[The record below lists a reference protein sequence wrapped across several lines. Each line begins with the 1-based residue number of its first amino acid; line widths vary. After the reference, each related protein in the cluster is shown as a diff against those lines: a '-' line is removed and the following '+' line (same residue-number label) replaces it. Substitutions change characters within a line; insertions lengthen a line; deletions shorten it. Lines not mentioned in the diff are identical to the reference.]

1 MKLDHDLVRKI
12 LLVIES
18 SDSLQGP
25 DENELLKKIPSTYDR
40 NRIAYSISKLKEANY
55 ITGRVVWGN
64 NVAAII
70 EPGNLTYEGHQFL
83 DNIRDD
89 GVWKHTKNILSK
101 FSSVSLTLVSKISAE
116 VITQLIEK
124 QMGI

>member
-18 SDSLQGP
+18 SDKLQGP
-25 DENELLKKIPSTYDR
+25 NEIELLEKISGTYDR
-40 NRIAYSISKLKEANY
+40 NQIAYSISKLREAKY

-64 NVAAII
+64 NAAAMI

-101 FSSVSLTLVSKISAE
+101 FSSVSLTLVSKIAAE

-124 QMGI
+124 QVGL

>member
-1 MKLDHDLVRKI
+1 MKLKKECVRDVLKYLENNLQYNSSIFAHEIKLQKYSSEDILYTCEKLYEAGFLNIKI
-12 LLVIES
+12 QKYI
-18 SDSLQGP
+18 SDEVPLIMI
-25 DENELLKKIPSTYDR
+25 L
-40 NRIAYSISKLKEANY
+40 SI
-55 ITGRVVWGN
+55 
-64 NVAAII
+64 
-70 EPGNLTYEGHQFL
+70 TYEGHQFL

-101 FSSVSLTLVSKISAE
+101 FSSVSLTLVSKIAAE